1 MSGAE
6 HWESQA
12 ERWAMW
18 ARRPN
23 FDGYWNDSGPPFFAL
38 LPLPGRR
45 TLEVGCGEGRVTRDL
60 KERGHGWDPELSAD
74 PCRQASLSGTV
85 QPVVAAQSS
94 AAAMIRSQA
103 GSLTSA

>member
-23 FDGYWNDSGPPFFAL
+23 FDGYWSDSGPPFFAL
-38 LPLPGRR
+38 LPPPGRR

-60 KERGHGWDPELSAD
+60 KERGHSWAYPLEDYTRALEEAGFLIE
-74 PCRQASLSGTV
+74 SLRE
-85 QPVVAAQSS
+85 PA
-94 AAAMIRSQA
+94 
-103 GSLTSA
+103 